1 MEQHEIENASIKNN
15 VSKLKK
21 KQNSK
26 KSTYVA
32 SDKVISNNKPFY
44 HNMH

>member
-1 MEQHEIENASIKNN
+1 MEQHEIENDNPSIKNN

-26 KSTYVA
+26 NSKKSTYVA
-32 SDKVISNNKPFY
+32 SDKVISN
-44 HNMH
+44 